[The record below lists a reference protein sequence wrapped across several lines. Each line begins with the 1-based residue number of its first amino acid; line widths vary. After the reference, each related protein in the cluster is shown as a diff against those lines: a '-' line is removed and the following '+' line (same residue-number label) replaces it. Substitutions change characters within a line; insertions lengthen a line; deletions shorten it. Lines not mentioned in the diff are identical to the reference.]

1 MVKGKLLRVLIV
13 EDSEDDAL
21 LLLRELRRSGYE
33 VEFDRVDKASDMQ
46 LALNE
51 KAWDLILSD
60 FSMPEFNAPQALE
73 VLKASGLDLP
83 FIIVSGTIGE
93 ETAVAALKAGANDFL
108 VKGKF
113 SRLGPAIERELREAE
128 SRRERRRAEEQ
139 LRYQA
144 HLLSNVNDAI
154 IASDENY
161 LITFWNRAAESLYG
175 WSAEEVM
182 GKYGPD
188 ITKTEFL
195 NLDRNEMLSHIRE
208 TGIWRGEVTQSKKD
222 GTRFFCEVSTL
233 LLRDEP
239 GNVTGYV
246 SMNHDITERKQAEEA
261 VRASEE
267 QYRSLFEDSPIS
279 LWVEDLSSVKQRLD
293 QLKESGIEDIP
304 AYLRSHPDFVKE
316 CAKQV
321 KVLDVNGTSVRQ
333 YQARNKAEL
342 LGSLSDVLPSIPIEQ
357 FERELILIASNKH
370 NFELEGL
377 DETLAGEKLH
387 VSIHWT
393 VAPGYEDTLG
403 RVIVSTIDVT
413 KRKHAEEQA
422 QLQIQRLR
430 SLRAIDVAISSSFN
444 LDLTLDILLDQVVTQ
459 LNVDAAAI
467 LLFDA
472 AARSLEYGAG
482 RGFRTP
488 NIRTARVRLGEGYAG
503 KAVLERR
510 MIHIPNLMER
520 DSELPPNFL
529 LMLKEEA
536 FFDYYCIPFIVK
548 GEVKGVIEIF
558 HRSILVVDSEWLDF
572 LDALAGQAAI
582 AIEDANLFQ
591 NLQRSNQELFQAY
604 DATIEGWSHALD
616 LRDKETEGHTQRV
629 TELTMELAR
638 KFGFSEE
645 QLINIRWGALLHDIG
660 KMGVPDSIL
669 LKPDKLTDAE
679 WENMRKHPTFA
690 IEMLEPIGYLKSS
703 LDIPYCH
710 HEKWDGS
717 GYPRGLKGEV
727 IPLAARLFAV
737 VDVWDA
743 LRSDRPYRK
752 GWSAEETI
760 EFIRNQAGS
769 HFDPKVVDQFLQI
782 VEQQSE

>member
-1 MVKGKLLRVLIV
+1 MGKPLRVLIL

-21 LLLRELRRSGYE
+21 LLLRELQRSGYE
-33 VEFDRVDKASDMQ
+33 VEFERVDTAPEMQ
-46 LALNE
+46 SALNQ
-51 KAWDLILSD
+51 KTWDFILSD
-60 FSMPEFNAPQALE
+60 FSMPEFNAPKALE
-73 VLKASGLDLP
+73 LLKASGLDLP

-144 HLLSNVNDAI
+144 YLLSNVNDAI

-161 LITFWNRAAESLYG
+161 RITFWNPAAEALYG
-175 WSAEEVM
+175 WSAEETL

-188 ITKTEFL
+188 ITMTEFL
-195 NLDRNEMLSHIRE
+195 NTDRNEMLRHIRE
-208 TGIWRGEVTQSKKD
+208 VGLWRGEVTQVKKD
-222 GTRFFCEVSTL
+222 GTRFFCEVSSL
-233 LLRDEP
+233 LLRDET
-239 GNVTGYV
+239 GNITGYV
-246 SMNHDITERKQAEEA
+246 SMSHDITERKQAEEA
-261 VRASEE
+261 LRESEERFSKAFYQSPIGIVITDLTDNTVRDVNNALLKMLGLTREQIVGQNVLQLNIRVDADVRAAITQE
-267 QYRSLFEDSPIS
+267 
-279 LWVEDLSSVKQRLD
+279 
-293 QLKESGIEDIP
+293 LKEQGG
-304 AYLRSHPDFVKE
+304 FQNKE
-316 CAKQV
+316 VRLELPNGEARD
-321 KVLDVNGTSVRQ
+321 VLDSGAVVTIGGRPHNLG
-333 YQARNKAEL
+333 L
-342 LGSLSDVLPSIPIEQ
+342 LVDIS
-357 FERELILIASNKH
+357 ER
-370 NFELEGL
+370 
-377 DETLAGEKLH
+377 
-387 VSIHWT
+387 
-393 VAPGYEDTLG
+393 
-403 RVIVSTIDVT
+403 
-413 KRKHAEEQA
+413 KRAEEQA

-444 LDLTLDILLDQVVTQ
+444 LNLTLDILLDHVITQ

-467 LLFDA
+467 LLFDSS
-472 AARSLEYGAG
+472 ARGLEHGAS

-488 NIRTARVRLGEGYAG
+488 DIRTARVRLGEGFAG

-510 MIHIPNLMER
+510 IIHIPNLMENR
-520 DSELPPNFL
+520 DELPANFM
-529 LMLKEEA
+529 LMLKEEG
-536 FFDYYCIPFIVK
+536 FVYYYCVPLIVK
-548 GEVKGVIEIF
+548 GEVKGALEIF
-558 HRSILVVDSEWLDF
+558 HRSTLESDPEWLDF
-572 LDALAGQAAI
+572 LETLAGQAAI
-582 AIEDANLFQ
+582 AIEDSTLFE

-616 LRDKETEGHTQRV
+616 LRDRETEGHTLRV

-638 KFGFSEE
+638 QFGFSEE

-669 LKPDKLTDAE
+669 LKPDKLTDEE
-679 WENMRKHPTFA
+679 WESMRKHPTFA
-690 IEMLEPIGYLKSS
+690 IDMLSPIGYLKSS

-710 HEKWDGS
+710 HEKWDGT
-717 GYPRGLKGEV
+717 GYPRGLKGDV

-760 EFIRNQAGS
+760 EFIRSQAGS
-769 HFDPKVVDQFLQI
+769 HFDPKVVEHFLELI
-782 VEQQSE
+782 ERRNG